1 VHVPKDIKAVLTFPT
16 IGELDFN
23 DKHHMCPPHLSQF
36 SEGFLPIAIG
46 MEGLLKSWDLLG
58 VWENE

>member
-1 VHVPKDIKAVLTFPT
+1 VHVPKGIKAVLTFPT

-36 SEGFLPIAIG
+36 SEGFLPIAIWIG
-46 MEGLLKSWDLLG
+46 GFVEILG
-58 VWENE
+58 PIGCVGK